1 MNTRRMRIVRLAA
14 VAAAS
19 AVVAFVVLRR
29 PLPVR
34 YETPDQARFD
44 AFLAEQPGSR
54 ESYAA
59 FVAFL
64 GERRVAD
71 VVPPWHLWRQG
82 TDWRSVDEPPFA
94 VPPQEQWAAMV
105 PTLELL
111 RDEVVPFTG
120 RLEVVSGFRT
130 ESYNRKAG
138 GAKGSRHQWF
148 EGVDVVPVQSWERDA
163 LHAALVSWWKQRG
176 AQKRVGLGLYEG
188 VRFHLDTWKYRTW

>member
-1 MNTRRMRIVRLAA
+1 MSRRTLISLLAVA
-14 VAAAS
+14 AAAS
-19 AVVAFVVLRR
+19 AVIAFVVFRSPR
-29 PLPVR
+29 PVV
-34 YETPDQARFD
+34 YDTPDQARFD
-44 AFLAEQPGSR
+44 AFLAEQPGHR

-64 GERRVAD
+64 GEQRVGG

-94 VPPQEQWAAMV
+94 VPPRDQWAGMV

-120 RLEVVSGFRT
+120 PLEVVSGFRT
-130 ESYNRKAG
+130 ETYNRKAG

-148 EGVDVVPVQSWERDA
+148 EGVDVVPVQSWERGA
-163 LHAALVSWWKQRG
+163 LHAALVPWWKQRG
-176 AQKRVGLGLYEG
+176 APKRVGLGLYEG